1 MTAFL
6 NRQPTRRAGES
17 KLRLGAVAL
26 AILIALAPATI
37 AMSPIPATA
46 QVVTQSPWTVNG
58 PVIAVARS
66 GNTIYIGGQF
76 TFISQVTGNAVPLD
90 YVTGAPTTPFPRVE
104 GSVGV
109 VVSDGA
115 GGWFIGGDFT
125 AVAGVPR
132 AGLAHVM
139 ADLSISAWNPS
150 PNGPVTA
157 ITISGSMM
165 YVAGGFNSIGGQ
177 PHDGLAA
184 VDVATGVASFW
195 GPSVVGRI
203 NSIGVSGSTVYVGGS
218 FNVIG
223 GLSRRNIAAIDAQT
237 GVTRAWLPDADGTVN
252 ALVVS
257 GPTIYA
263 GGNFA
268 NIGGRPRLG
277 IAALDSTSGSAT
289 SWQPNFGIQGRV
301 NALLLSGTTLYIGGQ
316 YYLLSNY
323 SSNLT
328 AVDITTGVPT
338 SFSPNPTGQNSFVSA
353 LALRGSTI
361 YVGGSFT
368 SIGGQPRNNPAVL
381 DSTIVAQSHEN
392 LAALDASSGV
402 ATAWTPSLDGAVT
415 SLAPGASAIF
425 VVGDFNRAGGAVRN
439 GIAALD
445 ATTLVP
451 TAWDPNAAGQSIF
464 GNYPY
469 VNAIVVSGS
478 TVYVGGYFSSIGG
491 QQRKGIAALDATTGL
506 AKPWNANAG
515 TASSPAWIFS
525 LAVNGSTVYAG
536 GQFTSMGGQTRNY
549 VAALDATTGAVTP
562 WNPNIGGPYP
572 RVLSLAVDGSK
583 IFVGGTFASVGAQSR
598 NNLAA
603 IDLQS
608 GNATSWDPDPNSLV
622 CALQPSGSTLYVGG
636 DFNNIGGQAR
646 GYLAAFDTSSD
657 VPTAW
662 NPGASSTV
670 LAMALNGSALY
681 AGGYFS
687 SLGGQL
693 RNGIGAVD
701 IATGAATSWDPGAGG
716 STPYVWALAPSGS
729 TVYAGGQFAT
739 MGGQP
744 QPYLAAISIPP
755 TPHLQA
761 APPTARFSIAGVPNP
776 ARVQTGLRF
785 TLPAAGPVSLEVF
798 DAAGRRVATLFNHEP
813 MVAGAHEVP
822 LKTADLKAGL
832 YFAKLEFG
840 SEFATERLIVLR

>member
-1 MTAFL
+1 MIPFL
-6 NRQPTRRAGES
+6 NRRPMPRAGES
-17 KLRLGAVAL
+17 RPRR
-26 AILIALAPATI
+26 IALLLSIVIVFGSATT
-37 AMSPIPATA
+37 AVSPIPAAA
-46 QVVTQSPWTVNG
+46 QVVTQTPWTVNG
-58 PVIAVARS
+58 PVVAVARS

-90 YVTGAPTTPFPRVE
+90 YVTGAPTTPFPRFD
-104 GSVGV
+104 GGVGT

-115 GGWFIGGDFT
+115 GGWFVGGDFT
-125 AVAGVPR
+125 SVGGVAR
-132 AGLAHVM
+132 SGLAHVM
-139 ADLSISAWNPS
+139 PDLSVSAWNPS
-150 PNGPVTA
+150 PDGPVSALTL
-157 ITISGSMM
+157 SGSTL
-165 YVAGGFNSIGGQ
+165 YVGGSFNTIAGQ
-177 PHDGLAA
+177 PHPGLAA
-184 VDVATGVASFW
+184 VDVVTGVASSW
-195 GPSVVGRI
+195 NPSVDGGIRAI
-203 NSIGVSGSTVYVGGS
+203 AVSGSTVYIGGTFSVVGG
-218 FNVIG
+218 
-223 GLSRRNIAAIDAQT
+223 LTRQNIAAVDAQT
-237 GVTRAWLPDADGTVN
+237 GVTRAWLPGADGAVN
-252 ALVVS
+252 AIVTS
-257 GPTIYA
+257 GPTIYV
-263 GGNFA
+263 GGSFQF
-268 NIGGRPRLG
+268 IGGQKRLG
-277 IAALDSTSGSAT
+277 VAALDSSSASASAWQTSG
-289 SWQPNFGIQGRV
+289 GIQGEV
-301 NALLLSGTTLYIGGQ
+301 NTLLLSGTTLYIGGKF
-316 YYLLSNY
+316 YVPTPDYR
-323 SSNLT
+323 NLT
-328 AVDITTGVPT
+328 AVNTSTGAPT
-338 SFSPNPTGQNSFVSA
+338 SFSPNPTGQNSFVSG
-353 LALRGSTI
+353 LALSGSTI
-361 YVGGSFT
+361 YVGGYFT
-368 SIGGQPRNNPAVL
+368 SISGQPRN
-381 DSTIVAQSHEN
+381 N

-402 ATAWTPSLDGAVT
+402 ATNWNPSLDGPIT
-415 SLAPGASAIF
+415 SLAPGVSAIF
-425 VVGDFNRAGGAVRN
+425 VAGAFNRAGGAVRN

-451 TAWDPNAAGQSIF
+451 TAWNPNAQGSN
-464 GNYPY
+464 GGTYPY
-469 VNAIVVSGS
+469 VNAIAVSGS
-478 TVYVGGYFSSIGG
+478 TVYVGGYFLSIGG
-491 QQRKGIAALDATTGL
+491 QARKGLAALDATTGL
-506 AKPWNANAG
+506 ATAWNPNAG

-536 GQFTSMGGQTRNY
+536 GQFTGMGGQTRNY
-549 VAALDATTGAVTP
+549 IAALDATTAAVTP

-572 RVLSLAVDGSK
+572 RVLSLALDGSK
-583 IFVGGTFASVGAQSR
+583 IYVGGTFASVGAQSR

-608 GNATSWDPDPNSLV
+608 GNATAWNPNPNSLV
-622 CALQPSGSTLYVGG
+622 FALQPSGSTLYVGG

-646 GYLAAFDTSSD
+646 SYLAAFDTSSD

-693 RNGIGAVD
+693 RSGIGAVD